1 METCIAL
8 ENVIRSH
15 FRHNNKWVGYEVW
28 TERTMKC
35 QHGNPY
41 LHIWNGQNPSTN
53 IQHYDSNLLS
63 FELEISVLSSSYNR

>member
-8 ENVIRSH
+8 ENVIRSN
-15 FRHNNKWVGYEVW
+15 FRHSNKWVGYEVW

-35 QHGNPY
+35 QRGNPY

-53 IQHYDSNLLS
+53 IQ
-63 FELEISVLSSSYNR
+63 